1 MPSDRNEGSITK
13 PMPRR
18 MKSFSAEKRRRQ
30 DRIAFIVLSLLALTL
45 GLWWCVPSFKSAC
58 QGALQAAWSLLFL
71 IALRYLLRV
80 VRGIR
85 YDFFAIFDALVFVA
99 AVVAIPICWFPK
111 DVWHATIVLLCFVS
125 TVWGIS
131 RFRFSPLFMFLNCLI
146 AGAILL

>member
-1 MPSDRNEGSITK
+1 MVRPLAYITANWSDNEFEA
-13 PMPRR
+13 
-18 MKSFSAEKRRRQ
+18 KS
-30 DRIAFIVLSLLALTL
+30 T
-45 GLWWCVPSFKSAC
+45 
-58 QGALQAAWSLLFL
+58 
-71 IALRYLLRV
+71 ALRYLLRV